1 MRSAIGFL
9 SLLAFGV
16 LAAGVL
22 MVISSGTS
30 SDFSFDAVLG
40 SGHTGGVHLGSLLMG
55 LVLGAVLS
63 ALARVSWTELPR
75 RFIGWMLTHERG
87 FYRLVIAAAFV
98 GVLVFY

>member
-22 MVISSGTS
+22 TVIGSGSTN
-30 SDFSFDAVLG
+30 DFSFDAALG
-40 SGHTGGVHLGSLLMG
+40 SGHTGVHLGSLLIG

-63 ALARVSWTELPR
+63 ALARVSWVELPR
-75 RFIGWMLTHERG
+75 RFVGWMLAHERG
-87 FYRLVIAAAFV
+87 FYRLVIAAAFI
-98 GVLVFY
+98 GVLIFY

>member
-22 MVISSGTS
+22 TVIGSGSTN
-30 SDFSFDAVLG
+30 DFSLEGAFGAG
-40 SGHTGGVHLGSLLMG
+40 HSGIHLTSLLIG
-55 LVLGAVLS
+55 LVLGAVLT

-75 RFIGWMLTHERG
+75 RFVGWMLVHERG

-98 GVLVFY
+98 GVLIFY